1 MWWCLCYVNCKPP
14 LSWQPGCCCPEMTG
28 LIGDLGNSPPHGQLA
43 VEQRPSNCP
52 PDPNSVLQKYC
63 QYLVCWCK
71 LASIDGRENG
81 RWQEA
86 KATICDRPRC
96 LCGQR
101 QPVASA
107 HHPPCCWDQL
117 GLQGDD
123 GECKEA
129 VDHNGESYGG
139 DAARWPRPWARS
151 HGESFLQDL
160 FFFQC
165 KLICYVSRIERQ
177 EYIWL
182 YPAQYLNMVKAW
194 HLNPVQCVMCWHDWQ
209 SGLYSI
215 IPWNVYIP
223 SSGISCRWET
233 ARSRVLLLPSE
244 WIKIL
249 LRWFLKSPLLIV
261 SLSGNEEHGVV

>member
-1 MWWCLCYVNCKPP
+1 MKVNQGFPLVYSLFCIEIHQYIVFNICLCFSCDWEKREGPNFYIVFWLFRAPFYAFRGACDGVCVMSIVNLHYHGNLDVVVQRWPGW
-14 LSWQPGCCCPEMTG
+14 LETWVTLHLMVSWQLSRGPAT
-28 LIGDLGNSPPHGQLA
+28 A
-43 VEQRPSNCP
+43 P

-129 VDHNGESYGG
+129 VDNNGESYGG

-194 HLNPVQCVMCWHDWQ
+194 HLNPV
-209 SGLYSI
+209 
-215 IPWNVYIP
+215 
-223 SSGISCRWET
+223 
-233 ARSRVLLLPSE
+233 
-244 WIKIL
+244 
-249 LRWFLKSPLLIV
+249 
-261 SLSGNEEHGVV
+261 